1 VDEGRKNFLPGGI
14 FFLVV
19 RRVGADVVEARCRAG
34 SMNQYPHFG
43 GRDFILSD
51 SRGGPFAGTGVAI
64 VHSLDCRVRHHAADE
79 RVPDCHN
86 KECRPMSTVSTSTTA
101 SASDIQLNYMTLLVT
116 QLRNQ
121 NPLEPMDN
129 QEMAS
134 QLAQFNQL
142 QQLETLNTSFSGVLD
157 LVQRS
162 YASSLVGKEVSFDAT
177 LANGTTETVT
187 GKVTEVTAGNG
198 GDIVLTVG
206 DRAVSLSGV
215 TSIRG

>member
-1 VDEGRKNFLPGGI
+1 
-14 FFLVV
+14 
-19 RRVGADVVEARCRAG
+19 
-34 SMNQYPHFG
+34 
-43 GRDFILSD
+43 
-51 SRGGPFAGTGVAI
+51 
-64 VHSLDCRVRHHAADE
+64 
-79 RVPDCHN
+79 
-86 KECRPMSTVSTSTTA
+86 
-101 SASDIQLNYMTLLVT
+101 
-116 QLRNQ
+116 
-121 NPLEPMDN
+121 
-129 QEMAS
+129 MAS